1 VKKHHL
7 AQIGIARRFGVEVHE
22 IERIKTGVY
31 RLVST
36 DNHAHCLK
44 RMRYSRAR
52 IRWMDGAMKQLRQQG
67 FNAIAWRDPTSRVGK
82 RLIVKPTGEFPY
94 ILTPWL
100 SGHEPHPQ
108 SPRDLAACAQLL
120 ARFHRAG
127 RWIDTDNK
135 GALQAVGTWP
145 KLFRTRTKRIA
156 AYTKRAML
164 HECTPSLNT
173 LLRRHGDQLLER
185 CNAAERRLLESDYAS
200 LCKHDGPHVTL
211 CHGDSGPR
219 NFVLTD
225 QGPALIDFETLRHDL
240 RVYDL
245 YRMIRL
251 ACRDRGWPIASA
263 RAVLDG
269 YQTVSKLDLGEIEL
283 LSLWFLFPHKPAR
296 ILAQYDRA
304 ATSRR
309 DALVRKLE
317 KTLEDEANLPAFLQD
332 LYEYAVGRGA
342 R

>member
-1 VKKHHL
+1 MKTHHL
-7 AQIGIARRFGVEVHE
+7 AQIRIARRFGVEVQE
-22 IERIKTGVY
+22 IERIKSGVY

-36 DNHAHCLK
+36 DNHVHCLK

-52 IRWMDGAMKQLRQQG
+52 IRWMDATMKQLRQQG
-67 FNAIAWRDPTSRVGK
+67 FTAIAWRDPASSVGK
-82 RLIVKPTGEFPY
+82 RLLVKPRGGFPY

-100 SGHEPHPQ
+100 SGREPHPQ

-127 RWIDTDNK
+127 RRIGTDKK

-145 KLFRTRTKRIA
+145 KLFRTRTELLA
-156 AYTKRAML
+156 AYTKRAM
-164 HECTPSLNT
+164 HNECTPSLNT

-185 CNAAERRLLESDYAS
+185 CDEAEQRLLESDYAA
-200 LCKHDGPHVTL
+200 LCKCYGPHVTL

-225 QGPALIDFETLRHDL
+225 QGAALIDFETLRHDL

-251 ACRDRGWPIASA
+251 ACRNHGWPFAAA

-296 ILAQYDRA
+296 ILAQYERA
-304 ATSRR
+304 DASRR
-309 DALVRKLE
+309 GALVGKLE
-317 KTLEDEANLPAFLQD
+317 KTLDDEASLPTFLQD
-332 LYEYAVGRGA
+332 LYDYAEGRGA